1 MRLGI
6 KAKQVLGVTS
16 IVGLVVVALSAIQL
30 SSLARMNLEG
40 SQARGEL
47 LAQTIFQRARTVVA
61 EGSDPYAALKDDS
74 GIRSLLESSIA
85 FSPNV
90 TYAAIVDTTGR
101 IVAHSDPTLDGHQ
114 LPPAPELRRLL
125 DRSGF
130 GQLLAIYEGHGRTL
144 EISQPLQL
152 NDTQFGSIRIG
163 VSTLLIREDMN
174 TSLRPFV
181 VTAGAALLIAMFVA
195 MLLAQLLLRPIHVI
209 RSGLSRLQQGE
220 FGVTLDLKQQDEF
233 GDLGTFFNAVS
244 TQLSADRSRLAD
256 ARPPGESDGDRLED
270 AVALVGPD
278 RDVLFANAA
287 MAAVLS
293 EAPVG
298 RKLSE
303 VLPAD
308 HPYRVILEE
317 TLAAQASQAPRSV
330 VLGAAADGDEGEQAS
345 PAAGERL
352 VATQM
357 VTDRDGRPVGA
368 MLLARNVGYLSQVQ
382 STITYSRKLA
392 ALGRLSAGVAHEVKN
407 PLNAMMIH
415 LELLRQ
421 ALSGREPV
429 RRRHAGSG
437 AGSVAVGS
445 AAGGH
450 VAEPAVETAIDQRAA
465 LQHVSTIADEIRRLD
480 QVVQG
485 FLKFTRP
492 QEVRLEPVSLQALL
506 EELKPTIE
514 PEAERT
520 GVTLIIDCPP
530 GVPDVSG
537 DPALLRQVFL
547 NLALNACQAM
557 PQGGTLRIVCTPS
570 RGQRVMVLVE
580 DTGVGIAPDRLEKI
594 FELYFTTKER
604 GSGIGLSMVYR
615 IVQLHD
621 GEIEVQSTPGHG
633 TTFRLQLP
641 QANTPR
647 TRWLS

>member
-47 LAQTIFQRARTVVA
+47 LASTIFQRARTVVA
-61 EGSDPYAALKDDS
+61 QDATDPYAALRNDS
-74 GIRSLLESSIA
+74 GIRSLLESTIA

-101 IVAHSDPTLDGHQ
+101 IVADSDETLDGQ
-114 LPPAPELRRLL
+114 MLPPAPELRTLL
-125 DRSGF
+125 EQRGID
-130 GQLLAIYEGHGRTL
+130 QLRAIYEGHGRTL
-144 EISQPLQL
+144 EI
-152 NDTQFGSIRIG
+152 TQELLRNNTSFGSIRIG
-163 VSTLLIREDMN
+163 VSTLLIREDLN
-174 TSLRPFV
+174 TALRPFV
-181 VTAGAALLIAMFVA
+181 VTAGAALLIAMLVS

-209 RSGLSRLQQGE
+209 RSGLSRLQRGE
-220 FGVTLDLKQQDEF
+220 LGVTLDLKQQDEF

-244 TQLSADRSRLAD
+244 AQLSADRHRID
-256 ARPPGESDGDRLED
+256 TRVPGEAGGDRLED

-278 RDVLFANAA
+278 RRLLFANPA
-287 MAAVLS
+287 MAVVLP

-298 RKLSE
+298 RPLGE
-303 VLPAD
+303 LLPEG
-308 HPYRVILEE
+308 HPYRRILEE
-317 TLAAQASQAPRSV
+317 TLESGQSQGPRSV
-330 VLGAAADGDEGEQAS
+330 LLDAGATGEDMEPGAGG
-345 PAAGERL
+345 GERL
-352 VATQM
+352 VTADA
-357 VTDRDGRPVGA
+357 VHDGAGHLVGA
-368 MLLARNVGYLSQVQ
+368 MLVARDVGYLSQVQ

-421 ALSGREPV
+421 ALSGNERG
-429 RRRHAGSG
+429 RRRRAGAVAAGSG
-437 AGSVAVGS
+437 TL
-445 AAGGH
+445 
-450 VAEPAVETAIDQRAA
+450 AEPAVEPVIDQAAA

-492 QEVRLEPVSLQALL
+492 QEVRLEPVSLPVLF
-506 EELKPTIE
+506 EELRPTIE
-514 PEAERT
+514 PEAQRT
-520 GVTLIIDCPP
+520 GVTLTIDCPP
-530 GVPDVSG
+530 GLPDVSG
-537 DPALLRQVFL
+537 DPGLLRQVFL

-557 PQGGTLRIVCTPS
+557 PRGGTLRIACAPS
-570 RGQRVMVLVE
+570 RGQRIAVLVE
-580 DTGVGIAPDRLEKI
+580 DTGVGIPPDRLEKI

-621 GEIEVQSTPGHG
+621 GEIEVQSTPGRG
-633 TTFRLQLP
+633 TTFRVELP
-641 QANTPR
+641 RVDTPR
-647 TRWLS
+647 TRLIT

>member
-47 LAQTIFQRARTVVA
+47 LANTIFQRARSVVA
-61 EGSDPYAALKDDS
+61 QGGDPYAALHDDS
-74 GIRSLLESSIA
+74 SIRSLLESTIA

-101 IVAHSDPTLDGHQ
+101 IVADSDETLDGQ
-114 LPPAPELRRLL
+114 ILPPEPELSTLL
-125 DRSGF
+125 AGSGF
-130 GQLLAIYEGHGRTL
+130 GQLQAIYEGHGRTL
-144 EISQPLQL
+144 EI
-152 NDTQFGSIRIG
+152 TQSLLRNNTNFGSIRIG
-163 VSTLLIREDMN
+163 VSTLLIREDLN
-174 TSLRPFV
+174 TALRPFV
-181 VTAGAALLIAMFVA
+181 VTAGAALLIAMLVS

-220 FGVTLDLKQQDEF
+220 VGVTLDLKQQDEF

-244 TQLSADRSRLAD
+244 AQLAADRTRLAAD
-256 ARPPGESDGDRLED
+256 ARPADEPERDRLED

-278 RDVLFANAA
+278 DELLFANGA
-287 MAAVLS
+287 MLAILPES
-293 EAPVG
+293 PVG
-298 RKLSE
+298 RRFREL
-303 VLPAD
+303 LPED
-308 HPYRVILEE
+308 HPYRTIVEQTLEGRE
-317 TLAAQASQAPRSV
+317 SQGPRSV
-330 VLGAAADGDEGEQAS
+330 LLGEDGGASEGEGGEWL
-345 PAAGERL
+345 AG
-352 VATQM
+352 TQ
-357 VTDRDGRPVGA
+357 VVHDHEGRIIGA

-421 ALSGREPV
+421 ALSGEPG
-429 RRRHAGSG
+429 RRRHAE
-437 AGSVAVGS
+437 AAAV
-445 AAGGH
+445 AGGAA
-450 VAEPAVETAIDQRAA
+450 VSVPATEPRIDQAAA

-492 QEVRLEPVSLQALL
+492 QEVRLEPVSLHELF

-520 GVTLIIDCPP
+520 GVTLVIDCPP
-530 GVPDVSG
+530 GIPDVSG
-537 DPALLRQVFL
+537 DPGLLHQVFL

-557 PQGGTLRIVCTPS
+557 PQGGTLRIVCTPV
-570 RGQRVMVLVE
+570 RGQRISILVE
-580 DTGVGIAPDRLEKI
+580 DTGIGIPPDRLEKI

-621 GEIEVQSTPGHG
+621 GDIEVQSTPGRG
-633 TTFRLQLP
+633 TTFRVQLP
-641 QANTPR
+641 RADTPR
-647 TRWLS
+647 KWLT